1 MLETERA
8 AVEGENWKHAAL
20 DNQNYNFSS
29 GADHGEDK
37 RCPYAL
43 AVEPKV
49 PTKFLYRGRVWVN
62 AKDFAVC
69 RIEAEPA
76 KNPSIWIKRT
86 DIRHACL
93 KVGNFWL
100 PKENTSVSIIRLGG
114 RHADHRV
121 PELRNPEHAPSPGN
135 QCGGEFRIWLRV
147 GTSLRP
153 VR

>member
-1 MLETERA
+1 MFETERA

-29 GADHGEDK
+29 GAADGADK

-86 DIRHACL
+86 DTRHAYL

-100 PKENTSVSIIRLGG
+100 PKENTSVSLKCALVVSAR
-114 RHADHRV
+114 
-121 PELRNPEHAPSPGN
+121 
-135 QCGGEFRIWLRV
+135 F
-147 GTSLRP
+147 
-153 VR
+153 